1 MMRRDP
7 KKADTYRFNGN
18 PHLHSGSIRPV
29 TITDLVV
36 QMRQLEAKLADPE
49 DPDDTKWTERWLNRY
64 EAELA
69 KKLNGRSL
77 KGEERAKATSHR
89 RQRPGR
95 EALDD

>member
-18 PHLHSGSIRPV
+18 PHLHSDSIRPV
-29 TITDLVV
+29 TIADLVV
-36 QMRQLEAKLADPE
+36 QIRQLEAKLADLE
-49 DPDDTKWTERWLNRY
+49 DTDDKKWTERWLNRY

-69 KKLNGRSL
+69 KKLDGRSL
-77 KGEERAKATSHR
+77 KAVEAAKATSHR